1 VSKRLTWQSTDLIVA
16 GAVSNRVIEIHD
28 SVLASVSFSNDE
40 AQLHFSPAYIH
51 QSEGVPSHDA
61 GSGWVQKA
69 ILHIRGASMEG
80 AFSEFPVELA
90 DGEIRL
96 EENIL
101 VNEIPVPLRH
111 SGKFGLRLEAMWH
124 GQQVVSFTG
133 NGAELELLGEAKY
146 VEEFR
151 P

>member
-1 VSKRLTWQSTDLIVA
+1 
-16 GAVSNRVIEIHD
+16 
-28 SVLASVSFSNDE
+28 
-40 AQLHFSPAYIH
+40 
-51 QSEGVPSHDA
+51 
-61 GSGWVQKA
+61 
-69 ILHIRGASMEG
+69 MEG

-90 DGEIRL
+90 DGETRMGQ
-96 EENIL
+96 NIL

-111 SGKFGLRLEAMWH
+111 RGEFGLRLEAMWH

-133 NGAELELLGEAKY
+133 TGAELELVGEPRY